1 MTLKTQV
8 ITVFGGTG
16 FLGRHII
23 WQLAKTGATIRV
35 ATRNPHRAYFLRP
48 AGTVGQ
54 IVPVGCNIH
63 DDKSV
68 ATVMQGAD
76 FAINLVGIL
85 NEKGRSTFKRVHVE
99 AAARIAQQAK
109 FANVK
114 LLVHVSALGT
124 GADAPSAY
132 ARSKAAGEDAVIHA
146 FSRSVVLRP
155 SVVFGP
161 EDDFFNKFA
170 SIARKSPALPLIGGG
185 KTKFQPV
192 YVGDIAKAVEHI
204 IADPDTA
211 KYDGHIFELAGPET
225 YSFRQLM
232 QTLTSFT
239 RQDVALVNLPVPLA
253 KLVGLFAGF
262 LPKPPLTV
270 DQVRSLGR
278 DSVAGAGSAGL
289 AALSV
294 EPTALES
301 ILPSYLSQYWPGGKF
316 AGARQAG

>member
-1 MTLKTQV
+1 MTLKTKV

-48 AGTVGQ
+48 AGSVGQ
-54 IVPVGCNIH
+54 IVPVGCDINNE
-63 DDKSV
+63 KSV

-76 FAINLVGIL
+76 FAVNLVGIL

-99 AAARIAQQAK
+99 AAERIAQQAK
-109 FANVK
+109 FANVQ
-114 LLVHVSALGT
+114 LLVHFSALGT
-124 GADAPSAY
+124 SANAPSAY
-132 ARSKAAGEDAVIHA
+132 GRSKAAGEDAVIHA

-170 SIARKSPALPLIGGG
+170 SMARKSPALPLIGGG

-192 YVGDIAKAVEHI
+192 YVGDIARAVLNI
-204 IADPDTA
+204 IADPDTS
-211 KYDGHIFELAGPET
+211 KYDGHIFELAGPAT
-225 YSFRQLM
+225 YSFRQLL
-232 QTLTSFT
+232 QTMTGVT
-239 RQDVALVNLPVPLA
+239 KQDVALVSLPVPVA
-253 KLVGLFAGF
+253 KLMGVFGAL

-270 DQVRSLGR
+270 DQVRVLAS
-278 DSVAGAGSAGL
+278 DNIAGEGSAGL
-289 AALSV
+289 KALGV
-294 EPTALES
+294 EPTGLES
-301 ILPSYLSQYWPGGKF
+301 ILPSYLSQYWPGGRF
-316 AGARQAG
+316 AGEKRAG